1 MPNKTIT
8 VLGPGM
14 MGHGISIRFAIHGFT
29 VFLYGRSKDSL
40 LKAQNRINRTLE
52 LLNDLD
58 VVNINQN
65 TGIINN
71 IELTTNLKEC
81 ISSSDLIIES
91 INEDLQDKQILFKE
105 ISDLL
110 KPTSILTSNTSS
122 LMPKLLFSKIRNK
135 SNVAVTHYINPAVLV
150 PLVEIVKHEE
160 TTEDTTSRLAD
171 ILISTGSQPI
181 ILEKETPGFVT
192 SRLQSALLR
201 EALWLVENKIASA
214 SDVDKAISQGLGRRW
229 ATAGIFEILELAGW
243 DLLSVIA
250 GNLFPELSKSDTP
263 TLLNDKVKSN
273 EIGIK
278 TKKGFY
284 EWTDDSIDALRYKIA
299 KSLVEIQ
306 NWDDSK

>member
-1 MPNKTIT
+1 MTSKTTT

-40 LKAQNRINRTLE
+40 HKAQKRITRTLK
-52 LLNDLD
+52 LLNDLN
-58 VVNINQN
+58 VVNNNEAID
-65 TGIINN
+65 INN
-71 IELTTNLKEC
+71 KIQLTTNLNQS
-81 ISSSDLIIES
+81 ISASDLIIES

-105 ISDLL
+105 IYDLL
-110 KPTSILTSNTSS
+110 TPRAILASNTSS
-122 LMPKLLFSKIRNK
+122 LMPKSLFSEIPDK

-160 TTEDTTSRLAD
+160 TTEDTISRLTD
-171 ILISTGSQPI
+171 ILISTGSKPI
-181 ILEKETPGFVT
+181 IVQKETPGFVT

-201 EALWLVENKIASA
+201 EALWLIENNIASV
-214 SDVDKAISQGLGRRW
+214 SDVDKAISHGLGRRW
-229 ATAGIFEILELAGW
+229 AAAGIFEILEIAGW
-243 DLLSVIA
+243 DLLSVISE
-250 GNLFPELSKSDTP
+250 NLFPELSKENTP
-263 TLLNDKVKSN
+263 KLLKQKVEED

-284 EWTDDSIDALRYKIA
+284 EWTDESIDALKYKIA

-306 NWDDSK
+306 NWDN